1 MIKKLKLTLVSLAIV
16 VAGAVAS
23 SPVAHAADCG
33 DQKDTYFDWGCDA
46 SKGDGISQ
54 LVWAVFT
61 IVSGV
66 VAAACL
72 GAIVFGAI
80 RYSSA
85 NSNASAAKE
94 GLDIIRNAII
104 ALVLYGCFW
113 ALVALLINDTRFGP

>member
-16 VAGAVAS
+16 VAGAVAF
-23 SPVAHAADCG
+23 SPVVHAADCG
-33 DQKDTYFDWGCDA
+33 SQKTYFDWGCDA

-61 IVSGV
+61 IVSGL

-94 GLDIIRNAII
+94 GLEIIRNAVI

-113 ALVALLINDTRFGP
+113 ALVALLINDTRVNP